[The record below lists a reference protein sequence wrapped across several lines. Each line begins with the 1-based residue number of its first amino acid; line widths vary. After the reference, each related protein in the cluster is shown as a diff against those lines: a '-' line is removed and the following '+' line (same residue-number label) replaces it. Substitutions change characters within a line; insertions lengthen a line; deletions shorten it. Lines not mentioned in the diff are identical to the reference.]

1 LAAENPTWGY
11 RRIHGELVGLGHRL
25 AASTVWQILKTNG
38 IEPSPHRSDVTWSQ
52 LLHSQR
58 AVACDFFTI
67 DTATLKRLYVLFFI
81 HIPTRQVFFAGI
93 TANPTGAWTTQ
104 AARKTLPSSRRPARE
119 LTSTRS

>member
-11 RRIHGELVGLGHRL
+11 RRIHDELVGLGHRL
-25 AASTVWQILKTNG
+25 AASTVWQILQTNG